1 MTIKL
6 QGELEK
12 SKGIY
17 YELDSSA
24 QLLGEGGTGKVF
36 RGRQVTE
43 ATGEV
48 KDVAIKFMYSDLP
61 ENIIE
66 RARREAE
73 IKIKSD
79 NLVEMMGFFEI
90 EEQQA
95 NNKVVKRYHV
105 VSELLIG
112 VTLED
117 LMHGKTTDSMGNE
130 IPFAQSLYKEYI
142 NDPYRF
148 SLFVLKNVLSGLM
161 ALHDAGYI
169 HRDIDPTNIMITSD
183 EHVKLIDFGI
193 AKQLK
198 QLNTYDKSLTSAG
211 VFIGKA
217 SYAAPEMVLGDI
229 KNQSKRTDT
238 YSAGIL
244 LYQCLVGHLPFEGA
258 DNEILAKQ
266 LKEKVPLNQVKQT
279 AIRKVIAKAT
289 AKKQEERYQTAAEF
303 RVALEKIAD
312 LPYPEK
318 GIALK
323 KYGKILLAAIVVCIV
338 VVIALNTL
346 GGNNEGKSETTTEE
360 TKSEDRPLTYADILD
375 NLRNPAK
382 AATGLKQ
389 LDSLV
394 NKGDAEATY
403 LKSRILFL
411 SNTANDYRPDSIKTM
426 QEATKVSANNVEAH
440 KLLLKTISLNPNDYR
455 ALYELGC
462 DHLGGSSRTNAVE
475 RDIDKADEYFT
486 KALKAAQAAKD
497 VDFVR
502 SISEQMA
509 KYK

>member
-6 QGELEK
+6 QGEQEK
-12 SKGIY
+12 ARGIY

-61 ENIIE
+61 ENLIE

-73 IKIKSD
+73 IRIKSD
-79 NLVEMMGFFEI
+79 NLVEMMGFFEM
-90 EEQQA
+90 EDTLP
-95 NNKVVKRYHV
+95 NDKVVKRYHV
-105 VSELLIG
+105 VSELLTG

-117 LMHGKTTDSMGNE
+117 LIHGKTTDSEGKDV
-130 IPFAQSLYKEYI
+130 PFAQSLYKEYI
-142 NDPYRF
+142 NNPYRF
-148 SLFVLKNVLSGLM
+148 AIYILKNVLSGLM

-169 HRDIDPTNIMITSD
+169 HRDIDPTNIMITND

-198 QLNTYDKSLTSAG
+198 QLNTYDKSLTSTG
-211 VFIGKA
+211 QFIGKA

-229 KNQSKRTDT
+229 KNQSVRTDT

-244 LYQCLVGHLPFEGA
+244 LYQCLIGHLPFEGA
-258 DNEILAKQ
+258 DSDILAKQ
-266 LKEKVPLNQVKQT
+266 LREKVPLSQIKQT
-279 AIRKVIAKAT
+279 AIRKIIAKAT
-289 AKKQEERYQTAAEF
+289 AKKQEDRFQTATEF
-303 RVALEKIAD
+303 RVALEKIANQ
-312 LPYPEK
+312 PYPEK
-318 GIALK
+318 GMALK
-323 KYGKILLAAIVVCIV
+323 KYGLILAAAIVVGILLV
-338 VVIALNTL
+338 VVTNM
-346 GGNNEGKSETTTEE
+346 GGSSNNEEQTTTEE
-360 TKSEDRPLTYADILD
+360 SVAEARPLTFGDILD
-375 NLRNPAK
+375 KLRDPAK
-382 AATGLKQ
+382 AKEGLKQ

-403 LKSRILFL
+403 LKSRIYFL
-411 SNTANDYRPDSIKTM
+411 SNTANDYRPDSIKMM
-426 QEATKVSANNVEAH
+426 QDATGVTANNTEAH
-440 KLLLKTISLNPNDYR
+440 KLLLQTIKLNPNDYR

-462 DHLGGSSRTNAVE
+462 DYLGGSSRTNAVE

-486 KALKAAQAAKD
+486 KALSAAQKAKD
-497 VDFVR
+497 DDFVR
-502 SISEQMA
+502 SINEQMA

>member
-6 QGELEK
+6 QGEREK

-36 RGRQVTE
+36 RGRQMTE

-73 IKIKSD
+73 IRIKSD
-79 NLVEMMGFFEI
+79 NLVEMMGFFEL
-90 EEQQA
+90 EDKLPNGKA
-95 NNKVVKRYHV
+95 VKRFHV

-117 LMHGKTTDSMGNE
+117 LIHGKTTDSIGNE
-130 IPFAQSLYKEYI
+130 IPFAQNLYKEYI
-142 NDPYRF
+142 NNPYRF
-148 SLFVLKNVLSGLM
+148 AIFILKNVLSGVM

-198 QLNTYDKSLTSAG
+198 QLNTYDKSLTSTG
-211 VFIGKA
+211 QFIGKA

-258 DNEILAKQ
+258 DSEILAKQ
-266 LKEKVPLNQVKQT
+266 LREKVPLNQIKQT

-289 AKKQEERYQTAAEF
+289 AKKQDERYQTATEF

-318 GIALK
+318 GITLK
-323 KYGKILLAAIVVCIV
+323 KYAKLLIAACIVGFIVVIV
-338 VVIALNTL
+338 LNM
-346 GGNNEGKSETTTEE
+346 GGSDDDKSSVTEE
-360 TKSEDRPLTYADILD
+360 QTSEPRPLTYADILD
-375 NLRNPAK
+375 NLRNPAN
-382 AATGLKQ
+382 ASTGLRQ

-394 NKGDAEATY
+394 GKGDAEATY
-403 LKSRILFL
+403 LKSRICFL
-411 SNTANDYRPDSIKTM
+411 SNTANDYRPDSIKMM
-426 QEATKVSANNVEAH
+426 QEATKVQPNNSEAH
-440 KLLLKTISLNPNDYR
+440 KLLIKTIKLNPKDYR

-462 DHLGGSSRTNAVE
+462 DYLGGSSRTNAVE
-475 RDIDKADEYFT
+475 RDIDKADEYFA
-486 KALKAAQAAKD
+486 KALQSAQEAKNE
-497 VDFVR
+497 DFVR
-502 SISEQMA
+502 KINEQMA

>member
-61 ENIIE
+61 ENLIE

-73 IKIKSD
+73 IRIKSD
-79 NLVEMMGFFEI
+79 NLVEMMGFFEL
-90 EEQQA
+90 EDKLP
-95 NNKVVKRYHV
+95 NDKVVKRYHV
-105 VSELLIG
+105 VSELLVG

-117 LMHGKTTDSMGNE
+117 LIHGKTTDSIGNE

-142 NDPYRF
+142 NNPYRF
-148 SLFVLKNVLSGLM
+148 AVFILKNVLSGLM

-198 QLNTYDKSLTSAG
+198 QLNTYDKSLTSTG
-211 VFIGKA
+211 QFIGKA

-258 DNEILAKQ
+258 DSEILAKQ
-266 LKEKVPLNQVKQT
+266 LREKVPLNQIKQT

-289 AKKQEERYQTAAEF
+289 AKKQDERYQTATEF

-323 KYGKILLAAIVVCIV
+323 KYAKILIAACVVGFV
-338 VVIALNTL
+338 LVLALNM
-346 GGNNEGKSETTTEE
+346 GGSDSDESANVEETT
-360 TKSEDRPLTYADILD
+360 SEARPLTYADILD

-382 AATGLKQ
+382 ASAGLKQ

-403 LKSRILFL
+403 LKSRIYFL
-411 SNTANDYRPDSIKTM
+411 SNTANDYRPDSIKMM
-426 QEATKVSANNVEAH
+426 QEATKVQPNNVEAH
-440 KLLLKTISLNPNDYR
+440 KLLLRTIKLNPDDYR

-462 DHLGGSSRTNAVE
+462 DYLGGSSRTNAVE
-475 RDIDKADEYFT
+475 RDIDKADEYFV
-486 KALKAAQAAKD
+486 KALKAAQEAKD
-497 VDFVR
+497 DDFVR
-502 SISEQMA
+502 SINEQMA